1 MIVKLHSQ
9 RLQTVEEIRSFL
21 DGATTFDFEPQSR
34 KESYQW
40 ICDSLRQLR
49 YPLLGKADR
58 GVVKAYLEKV
68 SGLSRAQV
76 TRLIR
81 QYRDSGHI
89 RDRRGRPANAFC
101 RRYTPEDV
109 ALLVE
114 TDTLHGNLSG
124 PATRKLCE
132 RAFAVFGDTRY
143 QRLATLSNGH
153 LYNLRHS
160 DPYQRQRRH
169 FQKTRYTAVR
179 IGERRKPRPDGRPGF
194 LRVDTVHQGD
204 QDGIKGLY
212 HINAVDE
219 VTQMQAVVS
228 VQRISESYLIPAL
241 HELLQAFPFTL
252 QGFHSD
258 NGSEYINQQVARLL
272 QKLHIEQT
280 KSRPRQTNDN
290 ALVEGKN
297 GSVIRKHLGYEHISQ
312 RFAQPVNHFLIHYLN
327 PYLNYH
333 RPCLFAKEE
342 INQKGKQIR
351 KYPDSL
357 IQTPYQKLRS
367 LPDAEQYLKPGITFK
382 ILDDFAHQYS
392 DNEAAR
398 RLNKA
403 RNKLFLSFNISQN
416 HAA

>member
-1 MIVKLHSQ
+1 MKLHSQ

-34 KESYQW
+34 KQTYRW
-40 ICDSLRQLR
+40 LCDSLRQVR
-49 YPLLGKADR
+49 YSLLNKTDR
-58 GVVKAYLEKV
+58 GIVKTYLEKV

-81 QYRDSGHI
+81 QYRDSGCI
-89 RDRRGRPANAFC
+89 QDRRGRPANAFSQ
-101 RRYTPEDV
+101 RYTSADV
-109 ALLVE
+109 ALLVQ

-132 RAFAVFGDTRY
+132 RAFLVFGDTRY
-143 QRLATLSNGH
+143 ARLATISNGH

-160 DPYQRQRRH
+160 DAYQRKRRH
-169 FQKTRYTAVR
+169 FQKTRPTPAKIGVR
-179 IGERRKPRPDGRPGF
+179 RIPRPNGRPGF

-219 VTQMQAVVS
+219 VTQMQAIVS

-252 QGFHSD
+252 LGFHSD
-258 NGSEYINQQVARLL
+258 NGSEYINHTVAKLL

-280 KSRPRQTNDN
+280 KSRPRQSNDN

-312 RFAQPVNHFLIHYLN
+312 HFAQPVNDFLVHVLT

-342 INQKGKQIR
+342 INQKGKRIR
-351 KYPDSL
+351 KYPHSL
-357 IQTPYQKLRS
+357 IQTPYEKLRS
-367 LPDAEQYLKPGITFK
+367 LPNAQQYLKPGVTFK
-382 ILDDFAHQYS
+382 KLDDFAHQYS
-392 DNEAAR
+392 DNEAAK
-398 RLNKA
+398 RLNEA
-403 RNKLFLSFNISQN
+403 RNTLFQSFNNSQN
-416 HAA
+416 YAA

>member
-1 MIVKLHSQ
+1 MKLHSQ

-21 DGATTFDFEPQSR
+21 NGATTFDFEPQSR
-34 KESYQW
+34 KESYSW
-40 ICDSLRQLR
+40 IFDSLRQLR
-49 YPLLGKADR
+49 YGALSKADR
-58 GVVKAYLEKV
+58 GAVKAYLEKV
-68 SGLSRAQV
+68 SGLSRAQI

-81 QYRDSGHI
+81 QYRDSGRI

-101 RRYTPEDV
+101 RRYTPADV

-132 RAFAVFGDTRY
+132 RAFSVFGDTRY
-143 QRLATLSNGH
+143 RRLAAISNGH

-160 DPYQRQRRH
+160 DSYQRQRRH
-169 FQKTRYTAVR
+169 FQKTRYTPVR

-219 VTQMQAVVS
+219 VTQMQAVVC

-241 HELLQAFPFTL
+241 HQLLDAFPFTL

-258 NGSEYINQQVARLL
+258 NGSEYINRQVAKLL
-272 QKLHIEQT
+272 QKLQIEQT
-280 KSRPRQTNDN
+280 KSRPRQSNDN

-312 RFAQPVNHFLIHYLN
+312 RFAQPVNHFLTNYLN

-342 INQKGKQIR
+342 INNQGKRIR

-367 LPDAEQYLKPGITFK
+367 LPHAQQYLKSGITFK
-382 ILDDFAHQYS
+382 ILDDFAHKYS

-403 RNKLFLSFNISQN
+403 RNKLFLSFNKSQS

>member
-1 MIVKLHSQ
+1 MKLHSQ

-21 DGATTFDFEPQSR
+21 NGATTFDFEPQSR
-34 KESYQW
+34 EESYPW

-49 YPLLGKADR
+49 YGALSKADR

-68 SGLSRAQV
+68 SGLSRAQI

-81 QYRDSGHI
+81 QYRDSGRI

-132 RAFAVFGDTRY
+132 RAFSVFGDTRY
-143 QRLATLSNGH
+143 RRLAAISNGH

-160 DPYQRQRRH
+160 DSYQRQRRH
-169 FQKTRYTAVR
+169 FQKTRYTPVR

-219 VTQMQAVVS
+219 VTQMQAVVC

-241 HELLQAFPFTL
+241 HQLLDAFPFTL

-258 NGSEYINQQVARLL
+258 NGSEYINRQVAKLL
-272 QKLHIEQT
+272 QKLQIEQT
-280 KSRPRQTNDN
+280 KSRPRQSNDN

-312 RFAQPVNHFLIHYLN
+312 RFAQPVNHFLTNDLN

-342 INQKGKQIR
+342 INNQGKQIR

-357 IQTPYQKLRS
+357 IQTPYEKLRS
-367 LPDAEQYLKPGITFK
+367 LPHAQQYLKSGITFK
-382 ILDDFAHQYS
+382 ILDDFALQYS

-403 RNKLFLSFNISQN
+403 RNKLFLSFNKTQN
-416 HAA
+416 YAA